1 MHPQTRPHVPSPASP
16 MWAPLGSPAPSDEL
30 QATGGGR
37 WASGWC
43 AWAGG
48 LACAGDKITR
58 NRVCGTPGSALPF
71 PHSDQIQA
79 RSRLDRCY
87 RLHLSNEDTW
97 AWVCPSRVAEAQ
109 AGRPGLTPKSPSPR
123 AAASGVPLHAGPA
136 SKCSGLVSGS
146 SVFAEAS
153 RAPQQCRCCT
163 GNWHHEGRCL
173 LRRTAAAGPEKYARQ
188 ALDLK

>member
-123 AAASGVPLHAGPA
+123 AAASGVLLHAGPA

-146 SVFAEAS
+146 SVFAEA
-153 RAPQQCRCCT
+153 P
-163 GNWHHEGRCL
+163 EL
-173 LRRTAAAGPEKYARQ
+173 LSSVAAALEIGTTKDGACRGGRPLQGRRNMLARP
-188 ALDLK
+188 LT